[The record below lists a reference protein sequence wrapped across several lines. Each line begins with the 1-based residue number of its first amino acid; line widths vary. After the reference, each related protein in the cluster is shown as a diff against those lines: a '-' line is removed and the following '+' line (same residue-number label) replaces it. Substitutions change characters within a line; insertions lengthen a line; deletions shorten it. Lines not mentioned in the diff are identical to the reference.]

1 MIQFAEKY
9 PEERFAPWAVD
20 QLLPTLKAAIKRLQE
35 PKTMLVMKASN
46 EEDSCLEDTTDD
58 QNQKK
63 ATERGP
69 SCCAKVR

>member
-20 QLLPTLKAAIKRLQE
+20 QLLPTLKAAVKQLQE

-46 EEDSCLEDTTDD
+46 EEDSCLEDTDD

-63 ATERGP
+63 ATECGA
-69 SCCAKVR
+69 SACAKVR